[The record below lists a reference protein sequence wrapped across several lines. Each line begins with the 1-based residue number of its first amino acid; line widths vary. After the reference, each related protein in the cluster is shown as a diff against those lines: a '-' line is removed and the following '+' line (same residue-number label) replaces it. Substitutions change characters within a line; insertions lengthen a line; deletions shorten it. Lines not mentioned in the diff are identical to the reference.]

1 MRVLGYRGLMRS
13 RWVSIGLIVMAV
25 TVFGGYALLTPQ
37 AWSRQDQ
44 TVPKHRALP
53 LQLQR
58 ILATTNP
65 LAPRLARSP
74 FDSPPM
80 PFAAGFCIGSG
91 GCSLTS
97 CVEPVG
103 TSALAQISPFASS
116 PASCSH
122 PPAGVVA
129 VLNPTTGEVV
139 SITQSPLT
147 AVMNPS
153 TGAVVSIMP
162 AKR

>member
-1 MRVLGYRGLMRS
+1 M
-13 RWVSIGLIVMAV
+13 
-25 TVFGGYALLTPQ
+25 
-37 AWSRQDQ
+37 
-44 TVPKHRALP
+44 PKHRALP

-80 PFAAGFCIGSG
+80 PFAAGFCIGS
-91 GCSLTS
+91 LTS

-129 VLNPTTGEVV
+129 VLNPPTGEVV